1 MSLLKAKK
9 SVGVSSG
16 PRKETVA
23 GHLGPWVPVLA
34 GCVIWGESGPFC
46 DPVFSQ
52 VSEWGGS
59 VRASGAP
66 TSAVSFVTLEGR
78 GGDHSIRARGCG
90 MAGGC
95 DSWPSCCLGQQAL

>member
-1 MSLLKAKK
+1 MSFLKAKK

-16 PRKETVA
+16 PSKETLA
-23 GHLGPWVPVLA
+23 GYPGPWVPILA
-34 GCVIWGESGPFC
+34 GCVTWGESAPFY
-46 DPVFSQ
+46 DPIFSQ
-52 VSEWGGS
+52 VSEWGG
-59 VRASGAP
+59 VQALGAP

-90 MAGGC
+90 TPGGC

>member
-9 SVGVSSG
+9 SVRVSSG
-16 PRKETVA
+16 LSKETLV
-23 GHLGPWVPVLA
+23 GHPGPWVSVLA
-34 GCVIWGESGPFC
+34 GRVTWGELAPFC

-52 VSEWGGS
+52 VSEW
-59 VRASGAP
+59 SGVQAPGVP

-90 MAGGC
+90 MPGGC